1 MLKINGAVQPAPLPY
16 TVGMMDLQIDAQ
28 RLASGLMVGEIVAT
42 KVKLELEWGL
52 LTGEEISGILQSI
65 KSQYFEVEYFDAET
79 NSSYTR
85 TFYKGDRNMGIATVK
100 NGFVTWK
107 GFKVNFIE
115 R

>member
-1 MLKINGAVQPAPLPY
+1 MLKLNGVEQPAPLPY
-16 TVGMMDLQIDAQ
+16 TVGMMDLQKDAE
-28 RLASGLMVGEIVAT
+28 RLASGLMVGEMVAT

-52 LTGEEISGILQSI
+52 LTGAEISGILQSMS
-65 KSQYFEVEYFDAET
+65 SQFFEVGYLDPEVDGLQT
-79 NSSYTR
+79 K
-85 TFYKGDRNMGIATVK
+85 TFYKGDRNMGVATVK